1 MNNKLVDKFQQYRS
15 QNPESV
21 PYQNNQLLR
30 NNPHIMNN
38 VNMQNNMRNNNQNNM
53 QNNIQN
59 PNMDRLKQFM
69 EGVKKNNKSGNIIE
83 ELLKPQEIDKKNNK
97 EVERN
102 EEILDKMRKEI
113 KYTVTNQPYKNII
126 KDADYN
132 KKIQNAKDLI
142 IYIMKLEDKNPE
154 ELEREFRKLEKMFE
168 NMDIEI
174 KLDYAPEKKP
184 EHKKKFDYRHNYVT
198 RLVHEAKQH
207 GDIKEDMID
216 FYKNKQIEAEKDKE
230 KCDEI
235 LRKLNEL
242 GENNDNDAINGLN

>member
-1 MNNKLVDKFQQYRS
+1 MNNKLVNQFQQYKS
-15 QNPESV
+15 QNPDSV
-21 PYQNNQLLR
+21 PYQNNQLLK

-38 VNMQNNMRNNNQNNM
+38 INM
-53 QNNIQN
+53 QNNIKNNQN
-59 PNMDRLKQFM
+59 NNMQNQNIDRLKQFM
-69 EGVKKNNKSGNIIE
+69 ESVKKTNKSGNIIQ

-102 EEILDKMRKEI
+102 EEILEKMRKDI
-113 KYTVTNQPYKNII
+113 KYTITNQPYKNII

-132 KKIQNAKDLI
+132 KKIQDAKDLI
-142 IYIMKLEDKNPE
+142 IYIMKIEDKSPE
-154 ELEREFRKLEKMFE
+154 LLDREFKKLEKMFE
-168 NMDIEI
+168 DMDVEI
-174 KLDYAPEKKP
+174 KLDYAPDKKM

-242 GENNDNDAINGLN
+242 GETNDNDKINGLN